1 MGKAAWSRVSTHRII
16 VGTASAFMRSASAI
30 SRSST
35 TSRMSHGEGAPSG
48 RRGIRVDRR
57 VQGVDGRLGQ
67 GQVWTGCVRVR
78 GQYQSALIPV
88 DLKEQIGF
96 TSGVGAAVANQSG
109 DLVAGKTNVDGSFV
123 VEAVLCKDSPGL
135 FACAKQY
142 ERGYFD
148 ADTGLQLTRKFTP
161 MVPGRRIDVS
171 SYKVLD

>member
-1 MGKAAWSRVSTHRII
+1 
-16 VGTASAFMRSASAI
+16 
-30 SRSST
+30 
-35 TSRMSHGEGAPSG
+35 MSIDEFRESMAGWVKVKYGLGAPVFG
-48 RRGIRVDRR
+48 
-57 VQGVDGRLGQ
+57 
-67 GQVWTGCVRVR
+67 

-96 TSGVGAAVANQSG
+96 ASGVGAAVANQSG

-123 VEAVLCKDSPGL
+123 VDAVLCKDGPGL
-135 FACAKQY
+135 LACAKQY

-148 ADTGLQLTRKFTP
+148 ADSGIQLTRKFTP